1 MVMEN
6 ANQTLSQKKVVVI
19 GGGVIGAS
27 WTALFL
33 ANGMRVV
40 VNDPQAG
47 IDKTVRDY
55 VVQATPALTAL
66 GHDMTSVLDN
76 LSFEADLAKA
86 VADADFVQENGPER
100 ADFKAALWVTAER
113 FAPAHCLFF
122 SSSSGIQASVQSVQ
136 MKEPGRL
143 IIGHP
148 FNPPHL
154 LPLVEVVPSPQTPR
168 ELIDAVARV
177 LSCARQTTARTA
189 QGDRWLRCEPP
200 AIGHLSRVRVS
211 RVPGCDHRGDLDS
224 VVTNSLGIR
233 WATNGPF
240 LSFHLGGGA
249 GGFPHF
255 VDHLAPGMETRWSEQ
270 LKSTVHFD
278 EATKKLLVEQIE
290 SGYGKQSIAELA
302 EARDQKEIAIIKGT
316 KNLSR

>member
-47 IDKTVRDY
+47 IDKTVRNY

-66 GHDMTSVLDN
+66 GHDMTSVLGN

-168 ELIDAVARV
+168 ELIDASLAFYRALGKHPLELRKEIDGFVANRLQSAIFRECV
-177 LSCARQTTARTA
+177 YLVS
-189 QGDRWLRCEPP
+189 QGVITV
-200 AIGHLSRVRVS
+200 A
-211 RVPGCDHRGDLDS
+211 DLDS